1 MFSINLIFVDA
12 KTIRRLDEKYRK
24 KDKVAT
30 VLSFYYGAPTK
41 APPAGGTKGG
51 GQGRQIADC
60 LGEIVICLSEAKKQ
74 NLTIEDLVIHGLRN
88 LLSQIPTAKLK

>member
-51 GQGRQIADC
+51 GQADC

>member
-30 VLSFYYGAPTK
+30 VLSFYYSAPTEVRR
-41 APPAGGTKGG
+41 TKGG

-60 LGEIVICLSEAKKQ
+60 LGEIVICLSETKKQ

>member
-41 APPAGGTKGG
+41 VRRTKGG
-51 GQGRQIADC
+51 GQADC